1 MGTSEQGT
9 LARHGGFR
17 VGGWLVQPELNR
29 VCHGD
34 RTVGL
39 EPRLMDVL
47 VFLADRAG
55 QVVSKDQL
63 IDGVWKTEFI
73 TEWAITRA
81 IAKLRK
87 ALGDEVDAPRYIE
100 TISKRGYR
108 LIADVQ
114 ATETAPDERS
124 AAVKPVVA
132 PRVACDGGVPFVVGQ
147 WVRGVQ
153 FYGRQAQ
160 LAEILD
166 GHRDCLWV
174 LGTRVSGKTS
184 LLRQLELVTETEPER
199 KLLPVFWDLQGAA
212 EPSDLDSYFSE
223 ALLESRSR
231 LDAAGVDVGPL
242 LGRELFLALGGLRRA
257 VTEGGRTLLLLCDEA
272 EELLALQRR
281 APALLRKL
289 RRALQAREGIRTVLA
304 ASARLWALAAQSE
317 DTSPFLHGF
326 TPPVHL
332 GPLTDVEARSLLCQ
346 SRLDA
351 PARPCFDPDTVGR
364 ALDLC
369 GGHPYLLALLG
380 SRVLARGELAAAVA
394 EVEADPTLQHL
405 FAVDLSLL
413 SAEEAAFLVAVAGQA
428 EGADARPA
436 LPSGGAYQLEHL
448 GLVRQVDGQHVIGN
462 HFLGQ
467 WLRRL
472 PS

>member
-1 MGTSEQGT
+1 M
-9 LARHGGFR
+9 
-17 VGGWLVQPELNR
+17 QPELNR
-29 VCHGD
+29 VCHGG

-81 IAKLRK
+81 IAKLRR
-87 ALGDEVDAPRYIE
+87 ALGDEADAPRYIE

-108 LIADVQ
+108 LIAAVQ
-114 ATETAPDERS
+114 GAPAEPAAAPAAAEP
-124 AAVKPVVA
+124 AAV
-132 PRVACDGGVPFVVGQ
+132 PRGGAAGGVPFVVGQ
-147 WVRGVQ
+147 WVRGAQ

-166 GHRDCLWV
+166 GNRDCLWV

-184 LLRQLELVTETEPER
+184 LLRQLELVAENEPGR
-199 KLLPVFWDLQGAA
+199 GLLPVFWDLQGAA

-223 ALLESRSR
+223 ALVESRSR
-231 LDAAGVDVGPL
+231 LEVAGVDVGPL

-257 VTEGGRTLLLLCDEA
+257 VSERGRKLLLLCDEA
-272 EELLALQRR
+272 EELIGLGRR
-281 APALLRKL
+281 VPALLRKL
-289 RRALQAREGIRTVLA
+289 RRALQAREGVRTVLA
-304 ASARLWALAAQSE
+304 ASARLWALAEQTE

-326 TPPVHL
+326 TPPVYL
-332 GPLTDVEARSLLCQ
+332 GSLTDGEARALVTQ
-346 SRLDA
+346 SQLDG
-351 PARPCFDPDTVGR
+351 PVRPCFDPDTIER
-364 ALDLC
+364 LLDLC
-369 GGHPYLLALLG
+369 GGHPYLLSLLG
-380 SRVLARGELAAAVA
+380 SRLLARGDLAAAVA

-413 SAEEAAFLVAVAGQA
+413 AAEEAAFLSAVAGQG
-428 EGADARPA
+428 EGAPGRPP
-436 LPSGGAYQLEHL
+436 LPSGGAYQLERL
-448 GLVRQVDGQHVIGN
+448 GLVRLIDGRHVAGN

-472 PS
+472 SS